1 MSTINISLPQKQ
13 ASFVDSL
20 VTKYGF
26 ANRSELVRSLIRLI
40 TNKPEILSDAATFPF
55 IPTPPDQ
62 SVKEVIADMRKTKK
76 YSSAFL
82 KEVAEGLK
90 HSDYF
95 TK

>member
-1 MSTINISLPQKQ
+1 MATINISLPQKQ

-40 TNKPEILSDAATFPF
+40 SNKPEILSDAATFPF
-55 IPTPPDQ
+55 VPTPPVQ
-62 SVKEVIADMRKTKK
+62 SAQAVIADMRKTKK
-76 YSSAFL
+76 YSPAFL
-82 KEVAEGLK
+82 KDVKEGLM